1 MNTSE
6 IYLTKKNVTPEEW
19 QEFIKT
25 ISNLNGHLKK
35 WKIIITKEKNQI
47 HYFVKTKYVLPPTLN
62 NLNAFLLKETK
73 PVEPP
78 AFFPSLYPLFTIGG
92 NLIDILNKTEIKKK
106 GEFIY
111 LETTFKKITEEKII
125 SKTFYYLK
133 KQDAIKK
140 YKLIASLPS
149 NVLSVDFEGNKR
161 YFYKGAP
168 TYLDVQ
174 KILHLLNTDQSASLL
189 KVDTFPYL
197 QGNFYIKQ
205 NSYNFAKHSM
215 IIGSSGSGK
224 SKFIS
229 QLISNINKNI
239 DTKQKCKIVVID
251 PHAALEKEFGGISK
265 IIDFKSTDHSMNL
278 FLNKKEDVISSSELL
293 LELLK
298 SLINDQ
304 YNSKLERVL
313 RHSIHLLLIDESFN
327 FENLRKLILEIEY
340 RNELIKKN
348 KNSLPDSV
356 IDFFLTDF
364 NNLKTTAYGE
374 AISPI
379 ISFIDEMEMMPVL
392 SKENNQSNLKEC
404 IQDNFITLFS
414 LDRTKL
420 GNKITKTLS
429 GLIMQ
434 QLLTIIQSYEITEQ
448 LIFVIDEVAVVENPI
463 LARFLSEARK
473 YNLSLILIGQYLNQ
487 ISDFLKDAIF
497 ANTVNYYIF
506 RTSKLDASLL
516 VENLQM
522 KIPLDNSKEKK
533 IQVLTELATR
543 ECIVRIDKDGM
554 LLPAFKAKTLDYQ
567 SIPRKIERKIDNEQ
581 AQEKPTTTIS
591 KFKIEDNISLKN
603 ILIKNSSSRKELK

>member
-6 IYLTKKNVTPEEW
+6 IYLTKKNITPEEW

-47 HYFVKTKYVLPPTLN
+47 HYFVKTKYALPPTLN

-73 PVEPP
+73 SVELP
-78 AFFPSLYPLFTIGG
+78 AFSTSLYPLFTIGG
-92 NLIDILNKTEIKKK
+92 NLIDILNKAEIKKK

-125 SKTFYYLK
+125 SKTFYCLK
-133 KQDAIKK
+133 KQDTIKK
-140 YKLIASLPS
+140 YKLIPSLPS

-205 NSYNFAKHSM
+205 NSYNFAKHSI

-239 DTKQKCKIVVID
+239 DTKQKYKIVVID

-265 IIDFKSTDHSMNL
+265 IIDFKSTNHSMNL

-348 KNSLPDSV
+348 KNNLPDSV

-487 ISDFLKDAIF
+487 ISDSLKDAIF

-522 KIPLDNSKEKK
+522 KIPLDDSKEKK

-543 ECIVRIDKDGM
+543 ECIVRINKDGM

-567 SIPRKIERKIDNEQ
+567 SIPRKIEKKIDNEQ
-581 AQEKPTTTIS
+581 TQEKPTTRIS

-603 ILIKNSSSRKELK
+603 ILIKNSSGRKELK